1 MASLIDIRR
10 RIRSIK
16 SSQQITK
23 AMKMI
28 SAARLRRA
36 QDRAVASRP
45 YARLLREVMGSVSS
59 RMGNLEHPLLAEREE
74 KRVAILVVAGDRGLA
89 GAFNTNVNRA
99 VTSLLAGKSWESALI
114 VPIGKKA
121 LDFWRRRKNPVS
133 EKTYAGIFS
142 KIDYS
147 IAKEIADSLAVEF
160 EQGRLDAV
168 YVVFNEFKSVISQVV
183 RVEKILPISRGVAT
197 MAPAGEKPGK
207 AERAEPGKAAEPAA
221 ATSSVEPIFEPDPAT
236 ILAKILPRYVE
247 FAVFRILLES
257 AAAEH
262 AARMTAMD
270 SASKNAGDLIDSLT
284 LTYNRARQAR
294 ITKELI
300 EIVSGAAALG

>member
-36 QDRAVASRP
+36 QDRAIASRP
-45 YARLLREVMGSVSS
+45 YGRVLREVMASVSAQVAELS
-59 RMGNLEHPLLAEREE
+59 HPLLAEREE
-74 KRVAILVVAGDRGLA
+74 KRVAVLVVAGDRGLA
-89 GAFNTNVNRA
+89 GAFNANVNRA
-99 VTSLLAGKSWESALI
+99 AAALLAGKSWESVTI

-121 LDFWRRRKNPVS
+121 LDFWRRRKIAIS
-133 EKTYAGIFS
+133 EKTYAGIFT
-142 KIDYS
+142 KIDYAV
-147 IAKEIADSLAVEF
+147 AKEISDWLAAQFSAGE
-160 EQGRLDAV
+160 LDAV
-168 YVVFNEFKSVISQVV
+168 YFVSNEFKSVISQVV
-183 RVEKILPISRGVAT
+183 HVEKLLPISRGQA
-197 MAPAGEKPGK
+197 AI
-207 AERAEPGKAAEPAA
+207 AEAAEAP
-221 ATSSVEPIFEPDPAT
+221 SGGVEPIFEPDPAT
-236 ILAKILPRYVE
+236 ILARILPRYLE

-270 SASKNAGDLIDSLT
+270 AASKNAGDLIDSLT
-284 LTYNRARQAR
+284 LKYNRARQAR

-300 EIVSGAAALG
+300 EIVSGAAALSG

>member
-36 QDRAVASRP
+36 QDRAVAARP
-45 YARLLREVMGSVSS
+45 YARLLREVMASVSS
-59 RMGNLEHPLLAEREE
+59 RIGSLDHPLLAEREE

-99 VTSLLAGKSWESALI
+99 VATLMSGKSWESVTVL
-114 VPIGKKA
+114 PIGKKA
-121 LDFWRRRKNPVS
+121 LDYWRRRKTPLA
-133 EKTYAGIFS
+133 EKTYSGIFS
-142 KIDYS
+142 KVDYPL
-147 IAKEIADSLAVEF
+147 AKEIADGLAVEF

-183 RVEKILPISRGVAT
+183 RVEKLLPMSRGVAGMT
-197 MAPAGEKPGK
+197 PAAE
-207 AERAEPGKAAEPAA
+207 AERAAA
-221 ATSSVEPIFEPDPAT
+221 VEPIFEPDPAT
-236 ILAKILPRYVE
+236 ILAKILPRYLE

-270 SASKNAGDLIDSLT
+270 SASRNAGDLIDSLT

-300 EIVSGAAALG
+300 EIVSGAAAQG

>member
-10 RIRSIK
+10 RLRSVR

-45 YARLLREVMGSVSS
+45 YGRVLREVMASVSARVGELS
-59 RMGNLEHPLLAEREE
+59 HPLLAEREE
-74 KRVAILVVAGDRGLA
+74 RRVVVLAVAGDRGLA
-89 GAFNTNVNRA
+89 GAFNANVNRA
-99 VTSLLAGKSWESALI
+99 VQALLAEKKWEHVTI

-121 LDFWRRRKNPVS
+121 VDYWKRRKLPLW

-142 KIDYS
+142 NVDYPT
-147 IAKEIADSLAVEF
+147 AKEIASAVAAQFSAGEI
-160 EQGRLDAV
+160 DAV
-168 YVVFNEFKSVISQVV
+168 YFAANEFRSVISQVV
-183 RVEKILPISRGVAT
+183 RVEKLLPISRGQAA
-197 MAPAGEKPGK
+197 MAEA
-207 AERAEPGKAAEPAA
+207 
-221 ATSSVEPIFEPDPAT
+221 SSGVEPLFEPDPAT
-236 ILAKILPRYVE
+236 ILARLLPRYVE
-247 FAVFRILLES
+247 FAVFRLLLES

-270 SASKNAGDLIDSLT
+270 AASKNAGDLIDSLT

-300 EIVSGAAALG
+300 EIVSGAAALGG

>member
-36 QDRAVASRP
+36 QDRAVAARP
-45 YARLLREVMGSVSS
+45 YARVLREVMASVSS
-59 RMGNLEHPLLAEREE
+59 RMGSLEHPLLAEREE

-99 VTSLLAGKSWESALI
+99 VTSLLAGKNWESVVVLP
-114 VPIGKKA
+114 VGKKA
-121 LDFWRRRKNPVS
+121 LDYWRRRKTPLA
-133 EKTYAGIFS
+133 EKTYSGIFS
-142 KIDYS
+142 KIDYT
-147 IAKEIADSLAVEF
+147 IAKEIADGLALEF

-168 YVVFNEFKSVISQVV
+168 YVVFNEFRSMISQIV
-183 RVEKILPISRGVAT
+183 RVEKILPMSRGAAG
-197 MAPAGEKPGK
+197 MAAAAPAK
-207 AERAEPGKAAEPAA
+207 ADAAAEPAR
-221 ATSSVEPIFEPDPAT
+221 SMVEPIFEPDPAT
-236 ILAKILPRYVE
+236 ILARILPRYLE

-300 EIVSGAAALG
+300 EIVSGAAAQG

>member
-36 QDRAVASRP
+36 QDRAVAARP
-45 YARLLREVMGSVSS
+45 YARLLREVMASVSS
-59 RMGNLEHPLLAEREE
+59 RMGSLEHPLLAEREE

-99 VTSLLAGKSWESALI
+99 VTSLLAGKKWESVVVLP
-114 VPIGKKA
+114 VGKKA
-121 LDFWRRRKNPVS
+121 LDYWRRRKTPLA
-133 EKTYAGIFS
+133 EKTYSGIFS
-142 KIDYS
+142 KIDYT
-147 IAKEIADSLAVEF
+147 IAKEIADGLALEF
-160 EQGRLDAV
+160 EERRLDAV
-168 YVVFNEFKSVISQVV
+168 YVVFNEFRSVISQIV
-183 RVEKILPISRGVAT
+183 RVEKILPMSRGAAG
-197 MAPAGEKPGK
+197 MAPAAPAREEAG
-207 AERAEPGKAAEPAA
+207 AASAPA
-221 ATSSVEPIFEPDPAT
+221 SRVEPIFEPDPAT
-236 ILAKILPRYVE
+236 ILAKILPRYLE

-300 EIVSGAAALG
+300 EIVSGAAAQG